1 MAAAAVE
8 TVALE
13 HLPATHTVLLAL
25 YRNVANA
32 SFLQEQLLSRNA
44 DFEYAFVDAST
55 VVSRFQLL
63 SAVYKA
69 VSAEMAGAMRTPNV
83 HSEMVVSLSSNN
95 NISEAYRRYGVQP
108 ATKDVVVVKVL
119 ISREGSPSSLTPEDV
134 EKHLETHVQGDS
146 VACSDEELA
155 KVTDWPKLRKY
166 HKLNGLPWIEA
177 IKDEEAKKKELEM
190 LIVSAMAM
198 RGT

>member
-1 MAAAAVE
+1 MAALE
-8 TVALE
+8 TVELE

-25 YRNVANA
+25 YRNVANTA
-32 SFLQEQLLSRNA
+32 FLQEQLLSRNA

-55 VVSRFQLL
+55 VASRFQLL

-69 VSAEMAGAMRTPNV
+69 IAAEMAGSMRTPNV
-83 HSEMVVSLSSNN
+83 HSEVVVSLNSNN

-108 ATKDVVVVKVL
+108 STKDVVVVKVL
-119 ISREGSPSSLTPEDV
+119 ISREGSPSSLSPEDV
-134 EKHLETHVQGDS
+134 GKHLQTHVQGES
-146 VACSDEELA
+146 VSCSDEELA

-177 IKDEEAKKKELEM
+177 IKDEKAKKNELEM
-190 LIVSAMAM
+190 LIISAMAM

>member
-1 MAAAAVE
+1 MSAVE
-8 TVALE
+8 KVELE

-32 SFLQEQLLSRNA
+32 AFLQEQLLSRNA

-55 VVSRFQLL
+55 VTSRFQLFT
-63 SAVYKA
+63 AVYKA
-69 VSAEMAGAMRTPNV
+69 ISAEMAGAMRTPNV
-83 HSEMVVSLSSNN
+83 HSEIVVSLSSNN

-134 EKHLETHVQGDS
+134 GKHLQTHVQGES
-146 VACSDEELA
+146 VSCSDEELA

-166 HKLNGLPWIEA
+166 HKLNGLPWVEA
-177 IKDEEAKKKELEM
+177 IKDEEAKKNELEM
-190 LIVSAMAM
+190 LIISAMAM

>member
-95 NISEAYRRYGVQP
+95 NVRTLFPPSTAQRC
-108 ATKDVVVVKVL
+108 TN
-119 ISREGSPSSLTPEDV
+119 EGMMD
-134 EKHLETHVQGDS
+134 
-146 VACSDEELA
+146 
-155 KVTDWPKLRKY
+155 
-166 HKLNGLPWIEA
+166 
-177 IKDEEAKKKELEM
+177 
-190 LIVSAMAM
+190 
-198 RGT
+198 